1 MTMEQFQ
8 KSNTLLCEIHCIK
21 APLIIGCDVS
31 KMSAA
36 TSSTFINPEVIT
48 VNEDPLDIQGKK
60 VAFASSKLPNI
71 TIEIIV
77 TNCSSLSSIDI

>member
-1 MTMEQFQ
+1 MLEVG
-8 KSNTLLCEIHCIK
+8 ND

-36 TSSTFINPEVIT
+36 TSSTLINPEVIT
-48 VNEDPLDIQGKK
+48 VNEDPLGIQEKK
-60 VAFASSKLPNI
+60 VAFASLQLPNI

-77 TNCSSLSSIDI
+77 TNNLSLSSVDI